1 MAGLSSTF
9 SMTRTEIIASRAHR
23 IVLACSVFTLFM
35 ALGAVAR
42 IPLPFTP
49 VPFTMQT
56 FFLIYGALALRKRSL
71 FSLAAYLGIGA
82 LGLPVFSG
90 FAAGLA
96 ALTGPTAGYLFGFLL
111 CGLVIGSFI
120 PGNSSPSLKRDSAIL
135 ALGMLSYFIPGVLWL
150 KALTGMSFSSA
161 IVSGFLP
168 FVPGDLV
175 KIALAYTLYRKTRI
189 RLHELLE

>member
-1 MAGLSSTF
+1 MAGLSSSF
-9 SMTRTEIIASRAHR
+9 SLTRTEVVSSRALR
-23 IVLACSVFTLFM
+23 ILLACGTLTLLM

-56 FFLIYGALALRKRSL
+56 FFLFYGALALGRRSL

-90 FAAGLA
+90 FAFGLA
-96 ALTGPTAGYLFGFLL
+96 GIAGPTAGYLFGFLL
-111 CGLVIGSFI
+111 CGFLVGSFI
-120 PGNSSPSLKRDSAIL
+120 SRHSSPSMKKDAAIL
-135 ALGMLSYFIPGVLWL
+135 ALGMLAYFIPGVLWL
-150 KALTGMSFSSA
+150 KAITGMKFHVA
-161 IVSGFLP
+161 FMSGFFP

-175 KIALAYTLYRKTRI
+175 KVALAYILYRQTRLRI
-189 RLHELLE
+189 HELLG

>member
-1 MAGLSSTF
+1 MAGLTSTF
-9 SMTRTEIIASRAHR
+9 SFTRTGIVASRFHR
-23 IVLACSVFTLFM
+23 VILACSAFTLLM

-42 IPLPFTP
+42 ISLPFTP

-56 FFLIYGALALRKRSL
+56 FFLVYGVLALRKRSL
-71 FSLAAYLGIGA
+71 FSISAYLGLGA

-90 FAAGLA
+90 FAAGIACLA
-96 ALTGPTAGYLFGFLL
+96 GPTAGYLFGFLL

-120 PGNSSPSLKRDSAIL
+120 PGHSHPSIKRDAAFL
-135 ALGMLSYFIPGVLWL
+135 ALGMLAYFIPGVLWL
-150 KALTGMSFSSA
+150 KTLTGMKLSSA

-175 KIALAYTLYRKTRI
+175 KVALAYTLYRQTRS
-189 RLHELLE
+189 RLHALLD